1 MSGVARDQDVDID
14 LGQLVRAVWARRLRI
29 LTITLVGAGVA
40 FAGAKIMSPQYRS
53 ETRILIEPRAPAFA
67 STQQINDASAGPLM
81 DELNIASQVQLL
93 QSADLLKK
101 VINDLKLSY
110 NFV

>member
-81 DELNIASQVQLL
+81 DELNIASQC
-93 QSADLLKK
+93 SFCNRP
-101 VINDLKLSY
+101 ISSRRSSTT
-110 NFV
+110 